1 MEDISSIENQYKS
14 NKLYLISAIAALL
27 FGMYFN
33 EITYGFLSAMVF
45 LVLWWF
51 SRKHTITIKPDG
63 GNEINIVAK
72 RMNKKDID
80 EFIFNIV
87 KAKSERIN
95 KIYGIKAG
103 EDQSA

>member
-1 MEDISSIENQYKS
+1 
-14 NKLYLISAIAALL
+14 
-27 FGMYFN
+27 
-33 EITYGFLSAMVF
+33 MVF